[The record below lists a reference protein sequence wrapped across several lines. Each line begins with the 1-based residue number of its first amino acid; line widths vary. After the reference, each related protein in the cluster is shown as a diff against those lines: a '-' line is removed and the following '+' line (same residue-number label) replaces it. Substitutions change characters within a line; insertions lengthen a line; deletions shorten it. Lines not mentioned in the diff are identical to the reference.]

1 LGISQSIWGILQLGR
16 QEKGLKE
23 NQFFSKTKPS
33 FLGGD
38 LQMTFRNHKFYF
50 DADEASFLIMK
61 SLSGKSYFSQKDY
74 QQLVYTLITK
84 AYQNSNGK
92 PIR

>member
-1 LGISQSIWGILQLGR
+1 
-16 QEKGLKE
+16 
-23 NQFFSKTKPS
+23 
-33 FLGGD
+33 
-38 LQMTFRNHKFYF
+38 MTFRNQKFYF

-74 QQLVYTLITK
+74 QQLVYSLITK